1 MNKRE
6 KKMTSSL
13 QPSGEKVSGKEGSPV
28 DKLSRLQHEVFTLTE
43 ELKSQKELVLHKA
56 LEAAQQEKRTSKQFL
71 AAAGEQ
77 ERLELVRHKE
87 RCIADLDGRLEAL
100 LKDKEELEQRL
111 AMQDCQVNEL
121 LQQHVQLMMEKNNAK
136 QEVILKLSEQ
146 VAACMADPQ
155 RTGCRRRLST
165 SRLF

>member
-43 ELKSQKELVLHKA
+43 ELKSQKELVRLLHKV

-71 AAAGEQ
+71 AGTGAAQREVYRGPGRPPGGPAQRQGGAGAAAGHAG
-77 ERLELVRHKE
+77 LP
-87 RCIADLDGRLEAL
+87 
-100 LKDKEELEQRL
+100 
-111 AMQDCQVNEL
+111 
-121 LQQHVQLMMEKNNAK
+121 
-136 QEVILKLSEQ
+136 SE
-146 VAACMADPQ
+146 
-155 RTGCRRRLST
+155 
-165 SRLF
+165 

>member
-13 QPSGEKVSGKEGSPV
+13 QPSGEKVSGKEGNPV

-43 ELKSQKELVLHKA
+43 ELKSQKELVRLLHKA

-77 ERLELVRHKE
+77 EWLELVRHKE
-87 RCIADLDGRLEAL
+87 VYHRPGRPPGGPA
-100 LKDKEELEQRL
+100 QRQGGAGAAAGHAGL
-111 AMQDCQVNEL
+111 P
-121 LQQHVQLMMEKNNAK
+121 
-136 QEVILKLSEQ
+136 SE
-146 VAACMADPQ
+146 
-155 RTGCRRRLST
+155 
-165 SRLF
+165 